1 MLDIV
6 NNTAEANV
14 TETKILDGVELVL
27 NSFEDHFKSPELNAK
42 NVSGVPFDAVVKRLR
57 HHAQKLH
64 NQNPKKSKQAKDSAD
79 MIEAATAAA
88 DALMHTQ
95 QDFSIYANTQQDA
108 NRKKID
114 FLSSVFS
121 IVSAINDDFA
131 KVSRKSKGDFVTT
144 FEAICDARLRDH
156 GITFTNATS
165 IEAKALRYATYGKL
179 NASTEKSW
187 AAILRNAYK
196 VDSVR
201 KGNVSLAV
209 WIASMGGFA
218 SASKSSSASQSAEQA
233 KNDRSEFI
241 KFAKSWKN
249 ADDTAQLSR
258 VAHLV
263 RTKTSHSAKAKN
275 DIREFSLSLKI
286 ADTEILEIQ
295 SSAAVETII
304 KQVARLMKD
313 NPDTFLTKRQYQA
326 KLEREAE
333 AVADYRE
340 ITGDE
345 TVQREDSVA
354 N

>member
-14 TETKILDGVELVL
+14 TETKVLDGVELVL
-27 NSFEDHFKSPELNAK
+27 NSFEDHFESPEFDKK
-42 NVSGVPFDAVVKRLR
+42 NVSGAPFDAIVKQLR
-57 HHAQKLH
+57 FHAQKLH

-114 FLSSVFS
+114 FLSRVFA

-144 FEAICDARLRDH
+144 FEAICDARLRDY

-201 KGNVSLAV
+201 KGNVSLSV

-233 KNDRSEFI
+233 KNDRNEFI

-249 ADDTAQLSR
+249 TDDTSQLHR

-263 RTKTSHSAKAKN
+263 RTKTNHSSKASK
-275 DIREFSLSLKI
+275 DIREFSVSLKI

-295 SSAAVETII
+295 SSAAVEAVI
-304 KQVARLMKD
+304 KQVTRLMKEY
-313 NPDTFLTKRQYQA
+313 PDTFLTKRQYQA

-333 AVADYRE
+333 AFADYRE
-340 ITGDE
+340 ITGDD
-345 TVQREDSVA
+345 TVQREDVSV
-354 N
+354 